1 MTDTLDIPIDPKQEI
16 IVPAQ
21 ALADLMVQMLV
32 AKGMYAVEA
41 EIGAARLLEADLR
54 GIHSHGSRAIGRYL
68 AAMDTGEIDPR
79 ATVLTVTETP
89 AMAVLDGGTGLG
101 HVAATRGMMLAI
113 EKARQVG
120 TGTVAIRHSQHYG
133 AASVYALMAAQ
144 AGMIS
149 FNTTSTGPAT
159 VAAYG
164 SRTPAT
170 ANNAFA
176 WGAPTRSGPPFILDA
191 ACAVSSWGKVESLG
205 LYGRPIP
212 EGWAL
217 DAEGRLTTDPKA
229 AKTLLPFAGARGYG
243 LAFLSSVLAGPL
255 VGARMPLHK
264 SWSVAADGSEHFFY
278 AIDVAQFVE
287 PDKFYGE
294 LEATMN
300 DIRAL
305 SPAEGFDKVRLPGEL
320 EWERAERWRREG
332 IPLHRDHVGQLETLA
347 RSMKLDMPW

>member
-1 MTDTLDIPIDPKQEI
+1 MSSTLDIPADPNQEI
-16 IVPAQ
+16 VVPAQ
-21 ALADLMVQMLV
+21 SLADLMVSLLV
-32 AKGMYAVEA
+32 SKGMYAAEA

-68 AAMDTGEIDPR
+68 AAMDAGEIDPR
-79 ATVLTVTETP
+79 AEVLTVTDTP
-89 AMAVLDGGTGLG
+89 AMAVLDGGLGLG
-101 HVAATRGMMLAI
+101 HVAATRGMQLAI

-120 TGTVAIRHSQHYG
+120 TGTVAIRRSQHYG
-133 AASVYALMAAQ
+133 AASVYALMAAK

-164 SRTPAT
+164 SRGPAT
-170 ANNAFA
+170 ANNAFS
-176 WGAPTRSGPPFILDA
+176 WGVPVRSGPPFVLDA

-217 DAEGRLTTDPKA
+217 DAEGRPTCDPKA

-278 AIDVAQFVE
+278 AIDVAQFVDPE
-287 PDKFYGE
+287 KFYAE
-294 LEATMN
+294 VESTMA
-300 DIRAL
+300 DIRKLA
-305 SPAEGFDKVRLPGEL
+305 PADGFDKVRLPGEL
-320 EWERAERWRREG
+320 EAERAERWSREG
-332 IPLHRDHVGQLETLA
+332 IPMHRDHVQQLETLA
-347 RSMKLDMPW
+347 KAAKVEVPW

>member
-1 MTDTLDIPIDPKQEI
+1 MTDTLDIPIDPSQEI
-16 IVPAQ
+16 VVPAQ

-159 VAAYG
+159 V
-164 SRTPAT
+164 T
-170 ANNAFA
+170 
-176 WGAPTRSGPPFILDA
+176 
-191 ACAVSSWGKVESLG
+191 
-205 LYGRPIP
+205 
-212 EGWAL
+212 
-217 DAEGRLTTDPKA
+217 
-229 AKTLLPFAGARGYG
+229 
-243 LAFLSSVLAGPL
+243 
-255 VGARMPLHK
+255 
-264 SWSVAADGSEHFFY
+264 
-278 AIDVAQFVE
+278 
-287 PDKFYGE
+287 
-294 LEATMN
+294 
-300 DIRAL
+300 
-305 SPAEGFDKVRLPGEL
+305 
-320 EWERAERWRREG
+320 
-332 IPLHRDHVGQLETLA
+332 
-347 RSMKLDMPW
+347 